1 MKKEF
6 FQWLSDTDRLRIRFE
21 MTKGKVTMLVVQYEG
36 LICGKWEPI
45 IRYDTAHGYLHK
57 DLYVGGQKERIKKER
72 VPIAD
77 FNRGLTEAI
86 DDLRRHWQEYRTR
99 FARGVDGKISTG

>member
-21 MTKGKVTMLVVQYEG
+21 MRKGKVTMLVVQYEG
-36 LICGKWEPI
+36 FVRDKWEPI

-57 DLYVGGQKERIKKER
+57 DLYAAGRKETIKKEQ
-72 VPIAD
+72 VPIHD
-77 FNRGLTEAI
+77 LNRGLTEAI
-86 DDLRRHWQEYRTR
+86 EDLKGRWEKYRRR
-99 FARGVDGKISTG
+99 FVGGA